1 MIRVPHE
8 FKPLLQSLI
17 ETFNRPATARRFVL
31 FFLAALLTVGDR
43 TVSNV
48 LRLLSLVETVNPS
61 TYHRLF
67 SHRRWQSRPLAYVIS
82 KFVLERFVPV
92 GTIKICGDET
102 VDGHRGKKVYGKARH
117 RDAVRSANSHTVFR
131 YGHKWVVLAI
141 LVKLPYTN
149 RPFALPVLVA
159 LYRSKQFNA
168 EEGRRHKTPVDL
180 MCGLLATLIRW
191 FPERKFVFAGD
202 GAYGTHQMT
211 RFAFKHRKRLT
222 LVSKFSGDANLF
234 APPPKRKNPKV
245 GRPRVK
251 GKALPSPQDV
261 VAKKKKGKRL
271 RVRWYGGGWRN
282 VEVITGKGHWYQS
295 GKGAIEIMWV
305 FVRDLSGTHRDEY
318 FYTTD
323 TSMSA
328 KAVIE
333 MYGGRWNIETTFQEM
348 REHLGLETTRGWS
361 RQTVL
366 RMAPCLFCLY
376 TLTVI
381 FFDTMPWSN
390 QHIRSKRWV
399 GKEHSTFSD
408 MISSV
413 RRYLWMEWIFASV
426 PGGEAVQ
433 KLSQPIKKLLDMGLA
448 QVA

>member
-1 MIRVPHE
+1 VIRVPKE
-8 FKPLLQSLI
+8 FTPLLQSL
-17 ETFNRPATARRFVL
+17 TAAFGRPLTARRLIL
-31 FFLAALLTVGDR
+31 FFLAAILTTGDR

-48 LRLLSLVETVNPS
+48 LRLLSLIETVNPS

-67 SHRRWQSRPLAYVIS
+67 SHRRWKSHPLAYVLA
-82 KFVLERFVPV
+82 KFVLERFMPRGVV
-92 GTIKICGDET
+92 RICGDET

-141 LVKLPYTN
+141 LIQLPYTN
-149 RPFALPVLVA
+149 RPFALPILVA
-159 LYRSKQFNA
+159 LYRSKQCNA
-168 EEGRRHKTPVDL
+168 DEGLRHKTPVDL
-180 MCGLLATLIRW
+180 MCGLLAMLMHW

-202 GAYGTHQMT
+202 GGYGTHQMT
-211 RFAFKHRKRLT
+211 RFADRHRNRLT

-234 APPPKRKNPKV
+234 GPPPTSKKAKV

-251 GKALPSPQDV
+251 GKALPSPAQV
-261 VAKKKKGKRL
+261 VASKKKRQRL
-271 RVRWYGGGWRN
+271 TVRWYGGGWRN
-282 VEVITGKGHWYQS
+282 VEVVTGKGHWYQS
-295 GKGAIEIMWV
+295 GKGATEILWV

-323 TSMSA
+323 LSMSA
-328 KAVIE
+328 KQVIE

-376 TLTVI
+376 TLIVI
-381 FFDTMPWSN
+381 FYDTMTWSN
-390 QHIRSKRWV
+390 PHVRTKQWIGKQHT
-399 GKEHSTFSD
+399 TFSD

-413 RRYLWMEWIFASV
+413 RRYLWIEWVFEWV

-433 KLSQPIKKLLDMGLA
+433 KLSRPIKKLLDFGLA
-448 QVA
+448 QAA